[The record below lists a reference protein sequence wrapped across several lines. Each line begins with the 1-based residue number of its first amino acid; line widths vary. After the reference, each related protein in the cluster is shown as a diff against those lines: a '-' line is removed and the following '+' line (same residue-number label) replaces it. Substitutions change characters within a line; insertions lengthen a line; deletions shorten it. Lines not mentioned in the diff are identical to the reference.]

1 MNKIDII
8 KRLFFNYT
16 KKHINKIILS
26 VFFAL
31 LVAGST
37 SAIAYLLDP
46 AIKKI
51 FIEKD
56 QALIIIIPI
65 FIIVAFAV
73 KGFSLY
79 VAKVLMIGVS
89 EEVRKDLQCDMLNNL
104 VEADTKLIDG
114 KHTGKFISNITN
126 DVSHITNLISTAVLN
141 IFKDSLTLIGLLIV
155 MFFQNWKLSL
165 VALIMIPLATFAA
178 RTLGKR
184 IGKVATEQMLRA
196 GILNTYLIELFK
208 NHKLIKIFQ
217 QEKYEKIRAEKFI
230 NDVKEKTIKIAT
242 VYVRSS
248 PIMETLTGI
257 MIAVLIFYSGK
268 LVLKNEIDINNFFS
282 FLAAMMLAYQPV
294 RSLATLN
301 ITISQ
306 GLSAAKR
313 ILPVIDEKS
322 ELVQNKDDSEIKVDT
337 GNIEFKNVSF
347 KYEKKNEID
356 INNFFSFLAAMM
368 LAYQPVRSLATLN
381 ITISQGLSAA
391 TRILPIID
399 EKSELQENKNS
410 TEIKV
415 NAGDVEFKNVS
426 FKYEKE
432 RKNNTLN
439 SVNIKML
446 GGKMT
451 SIVGHSGAGKSTI
464 LNLIP
469 RFYDA
474 ISGDIEIDN
483 QSIYNCTIS
492 SLRKNISLVSQDT
505 TLFDDTIRNNIAYA
519 NLGASQ
525 KEIEEAAKYSY
536 ASEFIE
542 KLPNKYETIIGENGT
557 RLSGGEKQ
565 RLSIARAMLKKSQI
579 ILLDEATSSLDAE
592 TENKIQDAINF
603 LTKDRTTIVIAHRLS
618 TILNS
623 DKIYVI
629 DAGTVVGEGTHD
641 QLLANS
647 KVYKNFYEKQI
658 KKV

>member
-1 MNKIDII
+1 MNKIETI
-8 KRLFFNYT
+8 KRLFFDYT
-16 KKHINKIILS
+16 KKHIKKILLS

-37 SAIAYLLDP
+37 SGIAYLLDP
-46 AIKKI
+46 AIEKI

-65 FIIVAFAV
+65 FIIIAFAI

-79 VAKVLMIGVS
+79 LAKVIMIGVS

-104 VEADTKLIDG
+104 IAADTRLIDG

-126 DVSHITNLISTAVLN
+126 DVSHITNLVSVAVLN
-141 IFKDSLTLIGLLIV
+141 LFKDSLTLIGLLTV
-155 MFFQNWKLSL
+155 MFFQNWKL
-165 VALIMIPLATFAA
+165 ALIAIIMIPLATFAA

-184 IGKVATEQMLRA
+184 ISKVATEQMLKA

-217 QEKYEKIRAEKFI
+217 QEKYENKRAEKFI
-230 NDVKEKTIKIAT
+230 NYVKEKYVKIAS

-257 MIAVLIFYSGK
+257 IIAFLIFYSGK

-306 GLSAAKR
+306 GLSAATR
-313 ILPVIDEKS
+313 ILPV
-322 ELVQNKDDSEIKVDT
+322 
-337 GNIEFKNVSF
+337 
-347 KYEKKNEID
+347 
-356 INNFFSFLAAMM
+356 
-368 LAYQPVRSLATLN
+368 
-381 ITISQGLSAA
+381 
-391 TRILPIID
+391 ID

-410 TEIKV
+410 AEIKV

-603 LTKDRTTIVIAHRLS
+603 LTKNRTTIVIAHRLS

-629 DAGTVVGEGTHD
+629 DAGTVVAEGTHD